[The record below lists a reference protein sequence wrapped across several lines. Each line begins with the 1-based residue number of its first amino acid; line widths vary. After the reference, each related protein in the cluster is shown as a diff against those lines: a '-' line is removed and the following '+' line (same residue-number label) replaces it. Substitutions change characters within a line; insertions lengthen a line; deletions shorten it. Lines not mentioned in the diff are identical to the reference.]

1 MSDFRCERCGAGGPP
16 RPAPPPPRPRG
27 PRGLERVCARC
38 WQAWLQ
44 HQTAL
49 INHYGLN
56 LRDPQ
61 ARQFLTQQTEA
72 FLFAP
77 TSEGS

>member
-1 MSDFRCERCGAGGPP
+1 MGGQVY
-16 RPAPPPPRPRG
+16 
-27 PRGLERVCARC
+27 ERVCATC

-61 ARQFLTQQTEA
+61 ARHFLTQQTEA
-72 FLFAP
+72 FLFAAKP
-77 TSEGS
+77 ESR

>member
-1 MSDFRCERCGAGGPP
+1 MPEITCARCSQTAPQL
-16 RPAPPPPRPRG
+16 PAPPAPG
-27 PRGLERVCARC
+27 PTGLRVWERICAAC

-56 LRDPQ
+56 LRDAE
-61 ARQFLTQQTEA
+61 ARRFLTTQMEA
-72 FLFAP
+72 FLFAADAADI
-77 TSEGS
+77 